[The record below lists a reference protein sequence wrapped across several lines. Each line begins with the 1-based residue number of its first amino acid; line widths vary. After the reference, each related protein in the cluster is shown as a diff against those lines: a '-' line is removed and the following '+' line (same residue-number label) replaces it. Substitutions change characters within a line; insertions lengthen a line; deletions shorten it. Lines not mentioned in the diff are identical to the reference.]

1 MPQLAQYMLG
11 KYLLTKSMKRW
22 MSGRWAERRS
32 FTLFPCPLKGGEGIS
47 SLQCRPPPRSAQNEC
62 RHHGFNDDAGCYLW
76 VMIKEVEYKVSYKKE
91 IKRDESGSNGL
102 ANRTQSVLQNQRDK
116 KTMAHENDGGTISPV
131 QDSIHCPAPVTPE
144 A

>member
-1 MPQLAQYMLG
+1 
-11 KYLLTKSMKRW
+11 
-22 MSGRWAERRS
+22 
-32 FTLFPCPLKGGEGIS
+32 
-47 SLQCRPPPRSAQNEC
+47 
-62 RHHGFNDDAGCYLW
+62 
-76 VMIKEVEYKVSYKKE
+76 MIKEVEYKVSYKKE